1 MPRSTWQLSMA
12 DRLTLKQKALL
23 AELEQISEIVRV
35 DYWNIRQRP
44 RESRTAVLEVMKRE
58 LVRGEIIGQYTLI
71 DDFLATELCRYFLPG
86 SNQIAQ
92 WKTKKYR
99 RFNYFVIE
107 RLYLTQK
114 LAFLKDVY
122 DIPKQIAHTIEEIN
136 ALRNAMAHAFFPE
149 NLRVYHVKGP
159 PAPRKLIPVLYRG
172 DDIFSAAGARKFVE
186 DCAHVTQFLRKKL
199 KRRLNTTF
207 RREMVKSK

>member
-1 MPRSTWQLSMA
+1 MA
-12 DRLTLKQKALL
+12 DTLTPKQKVLL
-23 AELEQISEIVRV
+23 TELEEISEIVRV

-58 LVRGEIIGQYTLI
+58 LVRGEVIGQYTLI
-71 DDFLATELCRYFLPG
+71 DDILATELCRYFLPS

-122 DIPKQIAHTIEEIN
+122 SIPKDIARTVEEIN

-149 NLRVYHVKGP
+149 NLRAYHMKGP
-159 PAPRKLIPVLYRG
+159 PAPRKPVPVLYRG
-172 DDIFSAAGARKFVE
+172 ENIFSAAGAKRFVG
-186 DCAHVTQFLRKKL
+186 DCADVTRFLRQKL
-199 KRRLNTTF
+199 KRRADTDVPFLL
-207 RREMVKSK
+207 